1 MACSSLAASG
11 QCKSSFLSPL
21 ILDPSVIVSFRHS
34 YNILILPKSFKPS
47 SKLGRDI
54 DEIKSRYAGHES
66 ASRDNIRR
74 VGNIQLDFSPLG
86 LLLDEGA
93 GYDRRQTLCADLLVL
108 LPSFQLSGS

>member
-11 QCKSSFLSPL
+11 QRKSSFLSPL
-21 ILDPSVIVSFRHS
+21 ILDPSVIVSFRNS

-86 LLLDEGA
+86 
-93 GYDRRQTLCADLLVL
+93 YDRRQTLCADLLVL
-108 LPSFQLSGS
+108 LHSVQLSES